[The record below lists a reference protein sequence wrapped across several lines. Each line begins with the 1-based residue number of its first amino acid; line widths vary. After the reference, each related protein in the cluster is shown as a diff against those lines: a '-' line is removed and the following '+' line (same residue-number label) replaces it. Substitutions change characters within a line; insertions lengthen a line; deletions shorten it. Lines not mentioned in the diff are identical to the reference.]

1 MSEYANNIAHPGIV
15 KKVEN
20 DRVFV
25 MIMAQSACKSCHA
38 KSICSVADMEEK
50 IIEARK
56 DPEKNYKE
64 GERVNVVMKNS
75 LGPKAVM
82 IGYFIPFLIV
92 VAALF
97 ILMAVTGK
105 EGLSALIS
113 LALLIPYYIMISR
126 KRESFK
132 QTFMFTVE

>member
-1 MSEYANNIAHPGIV
+1 MSNPTDNITHPGIV
-15 KKVEN
+15 QKVEN

-50 IIEARK
+50 VIEASK
-56 DPEKNYKE
+56 DPAKEYQE
-64 GERVNVVMKNS
+64 GEQVTVVMKKS
-75 LGPKAVM
+75 LGSTAVL

-92 VAALF
+92 IASLF
-97 ILMAVTGK
+97 TLMSITGN

-113 LALLIPYYIMISR
+113 LGLLIPYYFFIS
-126 KRESFK
+126 KKKENFK
-132 QTFMFTVE
+132 KKFMFTIE